1 MPWWASHVHA
11 LQARQCTLPGCQP
24 SHAWPKG
31 LGSRV
36 RAEPYSQCCPRLQV
50 VLEGLDRTPTATEA
64 ASPFEPQSLPPVVR
78 FEEVPQL
85 QRFFPHGA
93 PLVQLLV
100 TAFEPRE
107 GEAAHLTPLQ
117 RDGSASIE
125 VGGCTPVRARAVAA
139 LGGSGGGQHTWTTHC
154 PPCW

>member
-1 MPWWASHVHA
+1 M
-11 LQARQCTLPGCQP
+11 
-24 SHAWPKG
+24 
-31 LGSRV
+31 
-36 RAEPYSQCCPRLQV
+36 
-50 VLEGLDRTPTATEA
+50 ATEA
-64 ASPFEPQSLPPVVR
+64 ASPFEPQRLPPVVR

-117 RDGSASIE
+117 RDASASIE
-125 VGGCTPVRARAVAA
+125 VGGCTPVRALAVAA
-139 LGGSGGGQHTWTTHC
+139 LGGSGGGKHTWTTHY
-154 PPCW
+154 PPCWWGNTALGVPSQAAVNTRCKLSEVALQQDASAGVRRP